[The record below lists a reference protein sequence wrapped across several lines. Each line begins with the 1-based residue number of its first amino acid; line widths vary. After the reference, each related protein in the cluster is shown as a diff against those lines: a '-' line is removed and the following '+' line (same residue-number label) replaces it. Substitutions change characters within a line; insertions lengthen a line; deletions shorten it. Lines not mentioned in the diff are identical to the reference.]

1 MFKNIFGGFDIPTTV
16 PTIKFPRNENVR
28 RKEEE
33 IAYKIN
39 NKLGEVVERKN
50 NIGRTVDNVKDS
62 ICIPIFKR
70 ILEQSNDF
78 GIADHLYIQCLG
90 FTHHGLY
97 IGDGMVIHYSN
108 GIIKYDSIEEF
119 SGGRNIYIRSEL
131 DSPIKYS
138 RSKIIER
145 AKRRVYEC
153 DYNLVIN
160 NCEHFVLW
168 CRSGM

>member
-1 MFKNIFGGFDIPTTV
+1 MFKSLLGGFEVRTTRS
-16 PTIKFPRNENVR
+16 TIKNPKNENEI

-33 IAYKIN
+33 IAYMIN
-39 NKLGEVVERKN
+39 NKLGEVVEIKN
-50 NIGRTVDNVKDS
+50 NVERTINNAKES
-62 ICIPIFKR
+62 ICMPIFKR
-70 ILEQSNDF
+70 KLEQSNDF
-78 GIADHLYIQCLG
+78 DVADHLYIQCVG

-97 IGDGMVIHYSN
+97 IGDEMVIHYSN
-108 GIIKYDSIEEF
+108 GIIKCDSIEEF

-138 RSKIIER
+138 RNKVIER
-145 AKRRVYEC
+145 AKSRLYEC

-168 CRSGM
+168 CRSGV

>member
-1 MFKNIFGGFDIPTTV
+1 MFKSLLGGFEVLTTIS
-16 PTIKFPRNENVR
+16 TIKIPRTENVR

-33 IAYKIN
+33 IAYMIN

-50 NIGRTVDNVKDS
+50 NLERTINNAKES
-62 ICIPIFKR
+62 ICMPIFKR
-70 ILEQSNDF
+70 KLEKSNDF
-78 GIADHLYIQCLG
+78 DVADHLYIQCVG

-97 IGDGMVIHYSN
+97 IGDGMVIHYSD

-131 DSPIKYS
+131 DSPMKYS
-138 RSKIIER
+138 RSKIVER
-145 AKRRVYEC
+145 AKRRLYEC

-160 NCEHFVLW
+160 NCELFVLW

>member
-1 MFKNIFGGFDIPTTV
+1 MFKSKFGFYSTAV
-16 PTIKFPRNENVR
+16 PKLSHYRSERVR

-39 NKLGEVVERKN
+39 SKLGEIIEKKN
-50 NIGRTVDNVKDS
+50 NIERTIENIKESNSFPV
-62 ICIPIFKR
+62 IKR
-70 ILEQSNDF
+70 ILDKSNDF
-78 GIADHLYIQCLG
+78 RIADHLYIQCIG

-97 IGDGMVIHYSN
+97 IGDGMVIHYSD

-131 DSPIKYS
+131 DSPMKYS
-138 RSKIIER
+138 RNKIVER

-153 DYNLVIN
+153 NYNLVIN

-168 CRSGM
+168 CRSGS

>member
-1 MFKNIFGGFDIPTTV
+1 MFKSKFGFYSTTV
-16 PTIKFPRNENVR
+16 PKLSDYRNERVR
-28 RKEEE
+28 RREEE

-39 NKLGEVVERKN
+39 TKLGEVVEKKN
-50 NIGRTVDNVKDS
+50 NIERTIENAKES
-62 ICIPIFKR
+62 NQIPVIKR
-70 ILEQSNDF
+70 IFEKSNHF
-78 GIADHLYIQCLG
+78 RIADHLYIQCVG

-97 IGDGMVIHYSN
+97 IGDGMVIHYSD

-131 DSPIKYS
+131 DSPMKYS
-138 RSKIIER
+138 RSKIVER
-145 AKRRVYEC
+145 AKRRLYEC